1 MAERPR
7 PLKQLDRYFA
17 AATIAHEY
25 IADLHRE
32 LAALHQDSAHTRE
45 LLRES
50 AAVVLSRLPEITREL
65 RRVELLWDEQQLLD
79 PPQAKRTLKTIET
92 DLGGLEPELSAL
104 RQRQDQIAQELGE
117 LVKRA
122 RRR

>member
-1 MAERPR
+1 M
-7 PLKQLDRYFA
+7 
-17 AATIAHEY
+17 
-25 IADLHRE
+25 
-32 LAALHQDSAHTRE
+32 
-45 LLRES
+45 
-50 AAVVLSRLPEITREL
+50 PEITREL
-65 RRVELLWDEQQLLD
+65 RRLELLWDEQQLLD

-92 DLGGLEPELSAL
+92 NLGGLEPELSAL